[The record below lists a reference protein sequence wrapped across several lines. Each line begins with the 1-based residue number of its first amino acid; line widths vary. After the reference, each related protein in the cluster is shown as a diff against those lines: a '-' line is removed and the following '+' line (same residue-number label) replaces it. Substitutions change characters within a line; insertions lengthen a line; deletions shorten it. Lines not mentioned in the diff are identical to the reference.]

1 MRLGLDKQTVPFI
14 AGQMFY
20 NHPDATS
27 RSDPVQTLYIHSNA
41 TNINTH
47 LSSAASKDG
56 MPALYGIADGHYL
69 RNIGDNTHLDAPS
82 TRVYGYR
89 YFNVYQELVNG
100 DVDGDGNIDYY
111 EYSDPFNLPEDQRTI
126 ANVGAILDSYLIK

>member
-1 MRLGLDKQTVPFI
+1 
-14 AGQMFY
+14 
-20 NHPDATS
+20 
-27 RSDPVQTLYIHSNA
+27 
-41 TNINTH
+41 
-47 LSSAASKDG
+47 
-56 MPALYGIADGHYL
+56 MPTLYGIADGHYL

-111 EYSDPFNLPEDQRTI
+111 DFADPLDLPEDQRTI
-126 ANVGAILDSYLIK
+126 ENVGAILDSYLITAE